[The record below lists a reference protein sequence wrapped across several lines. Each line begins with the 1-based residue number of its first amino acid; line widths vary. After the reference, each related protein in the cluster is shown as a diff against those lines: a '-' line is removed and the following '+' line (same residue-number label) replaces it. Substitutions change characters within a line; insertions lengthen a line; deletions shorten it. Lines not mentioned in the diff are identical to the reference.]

1 MIKNRICWNEN
12 FKLRLASC
20 DDSMMFHDVIKLM
33 VVKKILKK
41 NEKYR
46 NFLRIYTEFDIMDS
60 TMCDIYVENLKTKEC
75 FAYEIQKSVTK
86 KWKENTL
93 RKYKG
98 WEVYG
103 FKSSNLVIVPIKDC
117 PNTIQ
122 EINKWLDDFI
132 Y

>member
-20 DDSMMFHDVIKLM
+20 DDSMMLHDIIKLM

-93 RKYKG
+93 RKYKD

>member
-33 VVKKILKK
+33 LVKKILKK

-46 NFLRIYTEFDIMDS
+46 NFLRIYTEFDIIDS

-93 RKYKG
+93 RKYKD